1 MLTPEKIAEMDKIT
15 GLTSENIQQKNIQ
28 SRVSELQSLSTP
40 KKKEGVLEKIGNF
53 TGGTKLA
60 QGVAQTIA
68 NKTIEKDL
76 GETKKFQDEAQKNII
91 AQMEKNRMTGKDNTH
106 LIQALQ
112 SLNNDIAGLGNDT
125 GKLLNQDQLTPKQV
139 VGDALQLGTTVLGAG
154 QIPGVAKSATGA
166 TGIVKGAIQGAK
178 SGAIA
183 GGVFGASQ
191 GASGALKEDKSALD
205 IAKSTGLGALE
216 GVAGGALV
224 GGAVGGVSGG
234 IKQIK
239 INNTKKE
246 EAFGKELVM
255 PKATA
260 KVKQQALKE
269 GRVTEQGL
277 FKGSKILPS
286 QRDERT
292 YEAVKDVISSK
303 KSPVQNIESISNK
316 VEEINSGVKAYIAEK
331 KVPFNT
337 NQIKSQLNKGKEE
350 LNLVFAS
357 DKQAEKT
364 YDAVVNEFMKHVA
377 KKDTLGVFE
386 ARQALDKVPAIKK
399 LLDSQGL
406 GENAKKEIVLTVRE
420 MANQYVAN
428 KLPKGNLYRDALL
441 KETRMLSAIKNIAE
455 SNTKTIGKSKLV
467 ELFQKYPA
475 LNWLV
480 GGVATGI
487 VGSAGV
493 GVGNAIIKSTD

>member
-216 GVAGGALV
+216 GVAGGALE
-224 GGAVGGVSGG
+224 
-234 IKQIK
+234 I
-239 INNTKKE
+239 
-246 EAFGKELVM
+246 
-255 PKATA
+255 
-260 KVKQQALKE
+260 
-269 GRVTEQGL
+269 GR
-277 FKGSKILPS
+277 
-286 QRDERT
+286 
-292 YEAVKDVISSK
+292 A
-303 KSPVQNIESISNK
+303 
-316 VEEINSGVKAYIAEK
+316 
-331 KVPFNT
+331 
-337 NQIKSQLNKGKEE
+337 
-350 LNLVFAS
+350 
-357 DKQAEKT
+357 
-364 YDAVVNEFMKHVA
+364 HV
-377 KKDTLGVFE
+377 
-386 ARQALDKVPAIKK
+386 
-399 LLDSQGL
+399 
-406 GENAKKEIVLTVRE
+406 
-420 MANQYVAN
+420 
-428 KLPKGNLYRDALL
+428 
-441 KETRMLSAIKNIAE
+441 
-455 SNTKTIGKSKLV
+455 
-467 ELFQKYPA
+467 
-475 LNWLV
+475 
-480 GGVATGI
+480 
-487 VGSAGV
+487 
-493 GVGNAIIKSTD
+493 